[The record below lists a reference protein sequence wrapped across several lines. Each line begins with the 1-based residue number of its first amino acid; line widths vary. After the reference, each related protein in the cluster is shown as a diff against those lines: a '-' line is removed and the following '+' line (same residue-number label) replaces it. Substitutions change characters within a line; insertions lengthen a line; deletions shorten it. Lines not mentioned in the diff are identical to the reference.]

1 MNLSKL
7 NSRQELL
14 LRDLHKILQKGSY
27 RRKDITGE
35 IAAYKALVYLGDYGD
50 LLKDS
55 LMFLN
60 RLVDKSNL

>member
-7 NSRQELL
+7 STRQESL
-14 LRDLHKILQKGSY
+14 LRDLHKILQKDYY

-35 IAAYKALVYLGDYGD
+35 IAVYKSLVYLGDYGD

-55 LMFLN
+55 LEFLN
-60 RLVDKSNL
+60 SI